1 MEVERGSTVLFA
13 ELLGAAELTVRA
25 GDSAAQ
31 SAIQRCAGLLV
42 KAAATCDA
50 RLVKIT
56 GSRVMLV
63 AATTEAGLAAAAAM
77 QSAAEQFSKTA
88 DTTLGL
94 GVGLHFGPL
103 LREKGDLF
111 GDTVNFAARMVEQAA
126 RGQIVF
132 DAETASALGP
142 FYRGSV
148 RQLYPIAVKGRSAEV
163 TLCELLWRQDI
174 GATLHH
180 HSAALRAPAARLKL
194 KYRGKELELAQSS
207 EPLMIGREG
216 DCGIVVANTHASRH
230 HCSIQRRGDHFVLV
244 DRSTNGTFV
253 TIEGEGET
261 RLKREEFVLRKRG
274 SISLGAPRGAN
285 DEAVEFACE

>member
-142 FYRGSV
+142 FYRG
-148 RQLYPIAVKGRSAEV
+148 
-163 TLCELLWRQDI
+163 TELLLYTWQGLSGYYTYVISKNLKEYLLIIALAI
-174 GATLHH
+174 GAGLLVEYELI
-180 HSAALRAPAARLKL
+180 LRFGL
-194 KYRGKELELAQSS
+194 
-207 EPLMIGREG
+207 
-216 DCGIVVANTHASRH
+216 
-230 HCSIQRRGDHFVLV
+230 
-244 DRSTNGTFV
+244 
-253 TIEGEGET
+253 
-261 RLKREEFVLRKRG
+261 
-274 SISLGAPRGAN
+274 LGAAIGSCFSYCLLWVIVESSSRRLTRQPVHV
-285 DEAVEFACE
+285 EAH

>member
-103 LREKGDLF
+103 LREKGDFF

-142 FYRGSV
+142 FYRHAI

-163 TLCELLWRQDI
+163 TLCELMWRS
-174 GATLHH
+174 GSGMATMHQL
-180 HSAALRAPAARLKL
+180 SASDAPRARLKL
-194 KYRGKELELAQSS
+194 KYRGTELELAQ
-207 EPLMIGREG
+207 
-216 DCGIVVANTHASRH
+216 
-230 HCSIQRRGDHFVLV
+230 
-244 DRSTNGTFV
+244 
-253 TIEGEGET
+253 
-261 RLKREEFVLRKRG
+261 
-274 SISLGAPRGAN
+274 GA
-285 DEAVEFACE
+285 